1 MNKRSPL
8 YSILF
13 MALLAAV
20 FGTAVSTV
28 AVATRER
35 VVAGERAR
43 LRSHVLGA
51 FQIPVPQDAVAIEA
65 LWNQRVEE
73 RQSPQGRYY
82 MARAEDG
89 SLLGLGFPFTGPG
102 FWGPISGLLAVQPD
116 GRHILG
122 LSFTSHQE
130 TPGLGGRISEP
141 WFRSQFRGKALDA
154 PADGGPIL
162 RFVYRKPEADR
173 EVEAIT
179 GATQTSSRLDRF
191 LNRFLRDLQRH
202 PALAGAGGA

>member
-8 YSILF
+8 YPILF
-13 MALLAAV
+13 MAALAAV

-28 AVATRER
+28 AVATKDR
-35 VVAGERAR
+35 VQAGERAR

-51 FQIPVPQDAVAIEA
+51 FQIPVPADAAAIDA
-65 LWNQRVEE
+65 LWNQRVKEQQAPE
-73 RQSPQGRYY
+73 GRYY
-82 MARAEDG
+82 AARDENG
-89 SLLGLGFPFTGPG
+89 KPLGFGFPFTGPG
-102 FWGPISGLLAVQPD
+102 FWGPISGVLAVRSD
-116 GRHILG
+116 GERILG

-130 TPGLGGRISEP
+130 TPGLGGRISEE
-141 WFRSQFRGKALDA
+141 WFRQQFRDRSLTP

-162 RFVYRKPEADR
+162 EFVYRKAEGAR

-191 LNRFLRDLQRH
+191 LNQFLPDLKRH
-202 PALAGAGGA
+202 PALTAGGAG

>member
-35 VVAGERAR
+35 VRAGEQAR
-43 LRSHVLGA
+43 MRSHVLGA
-51 FQIPVPQDAVAIEA
+51 FQIPVPQDAVAIDA
-65 LWNQRVEE
+65 LWHQRVEE
-73 RQSPQGRYY
+73 RQTPEGPYY
-82 MARAEDG
+82 VARGPDG
-89 SLLGLGFPFTGPG
+89 KPLGLGFPFTGPG
-102 FWGPISGLLAVQPD
+102 FWGPISGLLAVD
-116 GRHILG
+116 SNGEHILG
-122 LSFTSHQE
+122 LAFTSHQE
-130 TPGLGGRISEP
+130 TPGLGGRISEE
-141 WFRSQFRGKALDA
+141 WFRSQFRGKPLTP

-162 RFVYRKPEADR
+162 RFVYRRPQTDR

-191 LNRFLRDLQRH
+191 LNQFLSDLKRR
-202 PALAGAGGA
+202 PVLAGAGGV

>member
-1 MNKRSPL
+1 VTKRSPL

-28 AVATRER
+28 AVATKDR
-35 VVAGERAR
+35 VRAGERAR
-43 LRSHVLGA
+43 TRSHVLGA
-51 FQIPVPQDAVAIEA
+51 FQIPVPADAGEIDA
-65 LWNQRVEE
+65 LWNERVEE
-73 RQSPQGRYY
+73 QQTPEGVYYVARDADGRP
-82 MARAEDG
+82 
-89 SLLGLGFPFTGPG
+89 LGFGFPFTGPG
-102 FWGPISGLLAVQPD
+102 FWGPISGVLAVQAD
-116 GRHILG
+116 GERILG

-130 TPGLGGRISEP
+130 TPGLGGRISEE
-141 WFRSQFRGKALDA
+141 WFRTQFRDRSVIP

-162 RFVYRKPEADR
+162 EFVYRKPEGAR

-191 LNRFLRDLQRH
+191 LNQFLIDLRRH